1 MKQKHKKNENNYKIL
16 ENFKKE
22 LIKQLYKDIYNL
34 NKDLFINEEITY
46 ELFLFRYYSLIE
58 KNINLNNPDYP
69 GLVEKLNSVIK
80 NNILQ
85 NKQNREKNDEIDELY
100 NNAEWELINKYK
112 SSIEIEQRLREK
124 KEKEKKMKNYE
135 EELNKQIEL
144 NKILKNKK
152 DENILIKKEDKFLL
166 NESEAKK
173 ELRQI
178 KIEQKKDEGINDKI
192 NEININNIDE
202 YMDKDELITKM
213 VDKILMKKKEE
224 KIDNILNGIKSKYFL
239 ENKNFIIPE
248 IKYDKKNIDDI
259 LYKEMR
265 QYQDIID
272 VLIKIII

>member
-1 MKQKHKKNENNYKIL
+1 MKQKQRKNINNNKIL

-69 GLVEKLNSVIK
+69 GLVEKLNLIIK
-80 NNILQ
+80 NNIMQ
-85 NKQNREKNDEIDELY
+85 NKQNREKNDEIEELY

-112 SSIEIEQRLREK
+112 SSLEIEQKLKQK

-135 EELNKQIEL
+135 EELKRQIEL
-144 NKILKNKK
+144 NKKLKNKK
-152 DENILIKKEDKFLL
+152 DENILIKKEDKYLL
-166 NESEAKK
+166 HESEAKK

-178 KIEQKKDEGINDKI
+178 KIEQNDDKEINDKI

-239 ENKNFIIPE
+239 ENKDFIIPE

-265 QYQDIID
+265 QYQDI
-272 VLIKIII
+272 

>member
-1 MKQKHKKNENNYKIL
+1 MKQKQRKNINNNKIL

-85 NKQNREKNDEIDELY
+85 NKQNREKNDEIEELY

-202 YMDKDELITKM
+202 YMDKDELIAKM

-259 LYKEMR
+259 LYKEMQ
-265 QYQDIID
+265 QYQDI
-272 VLIKIII
+272 

>member
-1 MKQKHKKNENNYKIL
+1 MKQKQKNKNNNFKIL

-22 LIKQLYKDIYNL
+22 LSHSKKLIKQLYKDIYNL

-80 NNILQ
+80 NNILK
-85 NKQNREKNDEIDELY
+85 NKQNREKNDEIEELY

-178 KIEQKKDEGINDKI
+178 KIEQNDDKEINDKI

-202 YMDKDELITKM
+202 YMDKDELITKI
-213 VDKILMKKKEE
+213 VDNILMKKKEE

-259 LYKEMR
+259 LYKEMQ
-265 QYQDIID
+265 QYQDI
-272 VLIKIII
+272 